1 MGRAGFRDG
10 DGAVSVLSPEE
21 YAKRL
26 AAVRYA
32 RATNALEG
40 ARPSPLVQDL
50 QAKWINGEIT
60 IDEAIEEARQ
70 RHELPNQ
77 QEPGQA

>member
-1 MGRAGFRDG
+1 MKI
-10 DGAVSVLSPEE
+10 SPEE
-21 YAKRL
+21 RAKRVE
-26 AAVRYA
+26 AARYA
-32 RATNALEG
+32 RGTMGLVEG
-40 ARPSPLVQDL
+40 YKPSPFARGL
-50 QAKWINGEIT
+50 QARWIDGEIT

>member
-32 RATNALEG
+32 RAANALEG

-60 IDEAIEEARQ
+60 IDEAIAEALRHYGLPKTPEPRQ
-70 RHELPNQ
+70 
-77 QEPGQA
+77 G